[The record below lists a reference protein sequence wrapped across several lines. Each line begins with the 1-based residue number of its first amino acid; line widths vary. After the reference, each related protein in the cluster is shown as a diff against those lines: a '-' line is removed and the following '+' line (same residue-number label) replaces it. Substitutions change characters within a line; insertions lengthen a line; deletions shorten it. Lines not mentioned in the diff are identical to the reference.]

1 MGNRLPIQLVSERWY
16 SPELKVVV
24 MTRRIDPRV
33 GETRFR
39 LTNIVRGEPPAHLF
53 EVPSGFRIEDR
64 PPSPAQIIRPD
75 EL

>member
-1 MGNRLPIQLVSERWY
+1 MGNRLPLQLVSERWY
-16 SPELKVVV
+16 SPELKIVV

-64 PPSPAQIIRPD
+64 ELPPAPIIRPD
-75 EL
+75 ER